1 MKQFL
6 KQILRDKNGEF
17 SIREAIIAVLLLMI
31 LISWIGQQFFR
42 KSVPEFMF
50 YSFTSLIAA
59 GCFGYSLE
67 KKTCIQNDV
76 QSNT

>member
-6 KQILRDKNGEF
+6 KEVLRDKNHRF
-17 SIREAIIAVLLLMI
+17 SIRELTIGILLLI
-31 LISWIGQQFFR
+31 LIISWVAQQFFS
-42 KSVPEFMF
+42 KPVPEFMF

-67 KKTCIQNDV
+67 KKTDALQN
-76 QSNT
+76 QS

>member
-6 KQILRDKNGEF
+6 AQILKDKNNAF
-17 SIREAIIAVLLLMI
+17 SIREAVIAVLIMVLI
-31 LISWIGQQFFR
+31 ISWIGQQFFC
-42 KSVPEFMF
+42 KNVPEFMF

-67 KKTCIQNDV
+67 KKTG
-76 QSNT
+76 TT